1 MDNVLPQMA
10 ALADMNIL
18 IFLLKARLQGCVKS
32 SRYRLDGEGPQLRD
46 HISSAAFGNTEY
58 RAPAASKLS
67 LCGDFREL
75 VVFC

>member
-10 ALADMNIL
+10 ARADMNIL

-32 SRYRLDGEGPQLRD
+32 SWYRLDGEVPHLRD
-46 HISSAAFGNTEY
+46 LISAAACGNMQY
-58 RAPAASKLS
+58 HAPAANL
-67 LCGDFREL
+67 LFLYADFQEL

>member
-18 IFLLKARLQGCVKS
+18 IFLLTSRLQGCVKS
-32 SRYRLDGEGPQLRD
+32 SRYRLDAEDPHLQD
-46 HISSAAFGNTEY
+46 HISAAAYGNRKYHVT
-58 RAPAASKLS
+58 AASL
-67 LCGDFREL
+67 LFLYADFREL

>member
-32 SRYRLDGEGPQLRD
+32 SRYRLGVEIPNLQD
-46 HISSAAFGNTEY
+46 HISEAACGNREY
-58 RAPAASKLS
+58 HAYDASL
-67 LCGDFREL
+67 LFLYADFREL
-75 VVFC
+75 EEFC

>member
-10 ALADMNIL
+10 DQADMNIL

-32 SRYRLDGEGPQLRD
+32 SWYRLDGEYPHLRD
-46 HISSAAFGNTEY
+46 HISAVYCGNMEY
-58 RAPAASKLS
+58 HAPAASL
-67 LCGDFREL
+67 LFLYADFRVL